1 MRVQPQDYFS
11 KETPLERIFRKLI
24 GRRMTEPERVSFHL
38 KSALKRIKRK
48 PL

>member
-1 MRVQPQDYFS
+1 MRHQPHDYVP

-24 GRRMTEPERVSFHL
+24 GRKMTEPERISFHL
-38 KSALKRIKRK
+38 KLAVKTVRRK

>member
-1 MRVQPQDYFS
+1 MRHQPHDYLS

-24 GRRMTEPERVSFHL
+24 GRKMTEPERISFRL
-38 KSALKRIKRK
+38 KSSAKAVRRK

>member
-1 MRVQPQDYFS
+1 MRHPSYDCVP

-24 GRRMTEPERVSFHL
+24 GRKMTEPERISFHL
-38 KSALKRIKRK
+38 KSAVKPMRRK

>member
-1 MRVQPQDYFS
+1 MRIQPQEYLS

-38 KSALKRIKRK
+38 KSAIRRIKRK
-48 PL
+48 AL